1 MSLTNGWSFR
11 RSATSLLASL
21 RRGLASA
28 VLVAALTVAA
38 SAQAS
43 DCWKVTGWTNSGQV
57 GGTAQLTSVSCQSTP
72 SGYAWAHVELGYSS
86 SPDGLYL
93 LISLSDS
100 HVSGMTFQPLLMF
113 SHRDASNV
121 PVVYLDLILC
131 TGCSNQIPLTTTPPP
146 CRLTAYWW
154 DTSQKAAQEDGLG
167 CRLAAVPA
175 GGSPFIWS
183 NGYYITPTITT
194 QCPIGSYDGA
204 NCYVMGAP
212 AGAFIQ
218 NNSLYVPAG
227 AGNSCS
233 SGTYDG
239 IGCRITT
246 APSGTHAFL
255 YGGNFYTTTRRT
267 CLDGFYDGA
276 NCYIGSGPSG
286 RTASIM
292 NGYFYYSK

>member
-1 MSLTNGWSFR
+1 MSLTHGSCAR
-11 RSATSLLASL
+11 RRVSSLLALL
-21 RRGLASA
+21 RSGLASA
-28 VLVAALTVAA
+28 VLVASLMAAA

-43 DCWKVTGWTNSGQV
+43 ECWKVTGWTNSGNV
-57 GGTAQLTSVSCQSTP
+57 GGAAVLTPVSCQSTP
-72 SGYAWAHVELGYSS
+72 SGYAWAHIQMGYSGA
-86 SPDGLYL
+86 PDGLYL

-100 HVSGMTFQPLLMF
+100 HVSGTTFRPLLVF

-121 PVVYLDLILC
+121 PVVNLDLLLC
-131 TGCSNQIPLTTTPPP
+131 TGCSNEVPLTTTPPP

-175 GGSPFIWS
+175 GGSPFIYNNS
-183 NGYYITPTITT
+183 YYITPTVTT
-194 QCPIGSYDGA
+194 QCPMGWYDGA

-233 SGTYDG
+233 SGTFDG
-239 IGCRITT
+239 IGCRIAT

-267 CLDGFYDGA
+267 CLDGFYTA
-276 NCYIGSGPSG
+276 PTATSAPGPRGG
-286 RTASIM
+286 RRPS
-292 NGYFYYSK
+292 